1 MSASG
6 HDHPELGPPE
16 LIEVADGVFA
26 YVQPDGSWYINNT
39 GFVVGPSSVISI
51 DGCATER
58 RTRAY
63 LDRIASVS
71 KAPVTMLVNT
81 HHHGDHTYGNSL
93 FGAATIIAHE
103 KCRAEMIASGM
114 PGNTGIWEPVDW
126 GGLTLA
132 PPTLTFADRVR
143 LWSGDRPLDLSY
155 VGQAAHTSN
164 DSLVWL
170 PEQEVLF
177 CGDLL
182 FNGGTPFLLMGSV
195 RGAIDVLT
203 KVVAPIPARVIVP
216 GHGAPCDHQLIG
228 TIVGYLEFVLA
239 VAREGH
245 RRGPAAAG
253 TGPPDRPGRVR
264 RLAGPRAHRRQPA
277 PRLRGPRRARRARR
291 DRRDRGADRHDRVQ
305 RGPALV
311 LLRIALGG
319 YPPAGQPRLRLD
331 RQG

>member
-1 MSASG
+1 MSASN

-39 GFVVGPSSVISI
+39 GFAVGPSSVISI
-51 DGCATER
+51 DGCSTER

-71 KAPVTMLVNT
+71 KAPVSMLVNT

-93 FGAATIIAHE
+93 FGTATIIAHE
-103 KCRAEMIASGM
+103 KCRAEMIAFGM

-126 GGLTLA
+126 GEVTLA

-143 LWSGDRPLDLSY
+143 LWSGDRPLDVSY

-182 FNGGTPFLLMGSV
+182 FSGGTPFLLMGSV

-203 KVVAPIPARVIVP
+203 SVVAPIPARVIVP
-216 GHGAPCDHQLIG
+216 GHGAPCDHALIG
-228 TIVGYLEFVLA
+228 TVVGYMEFVLA
-239 VAREGH
+239 MAQKGIDAGLSPLELARQ
-245 RRGPAAAG
+245 
-253 TGPPDRPGRVR
+253 TD
-264 RLAGPRAHRRQPA
+264 
-277 PRLRGPRRARRARR
+277 
-291 DRRDRGADRHDRVQ
+291 
-305 RGPALV
+305 
-311 LLRIALGG
+311 LGEYG
-319 YPPAGQPRLRLD
+319 GWLD
-331 RQG
+331 RERIVGNLHRAYADLGAASGVDVIAALTDMVAYNGGRPLSCYA

>member
-1 MSASG
+1 MSASR
-6 HDHPELGPPE
+6 HEHPNLGPPE

-51 DGCATER
+51 DGCSTER

-63 LDRIASVS
+63 LDRIATVS
-71 KAPVTMLVNT
+71 PAPVSMLINT

-93 FGAATIIAHE
+93 FGTATIIAQE
-103 KCRAEMIASGM
+103 KCRDEMIAFGS

-126 GGLTLA
+126 GNVTLA

-143 LWSGDRPLDLSY
+143 LWSGDRPLEVSY

-182 FNGGTPFLLMGSV
+182 FNGGTPFLLMGSL

-203 KVVAPIPARVIVP
+203 NVVAPIPARVIVP
-216 GHGAPCDHQLIG
+216 GHGAPCDHRLIG
-228 TIVGYLEFVLA
+228 TVVGYLEFVLA
-239 VAREGH
+239 IAQRGIDAGLSPLETARQTDLGEYDGWLDRERIVGNLH
-245 RRGPAAAG
+245 RAYADLGAAG
-253 TGPPDRPGRVR
+253 
-264 RLAGPRAHRRQPA
+264 
-277 PRLRGPRRARRARR
+277 
-291 DRRDRGADRHDRVQ
+291 GADGSSAEGSSVDVIA
-305 RGPALV
+305 ALTDM
-311 LLRIALGG
+311 IAYNG
-319 YPPAGQPRLRLD
+319 GQPLSCYA
-331 RQG
+331 